1 MANINTYTSWL
12 NKYTFNIC
20 FLFRINGF
28 NFFEPMNQ
36 LWKWFEP
43 SIHARPRNHLK
54 WINKIIWKIVYE
66 TNNVQMCIVQ
76 MERLCVITV
85 FLKWFV
91 SRIRM
96 ERHFDGDGKKNI
108 FDRFK
113 LFYALNSY
121 IILLQMKKRSIE
133 LFGVRMSA
141 AAACLFI
148 FCDYYVMHWEFR
160 VEYFWCTFLYSNSY
174 DNRKY
179 WK

>member
-1 MANINTYTSWL
+1 MY
-12 NKYTFNIC
+12 
-20 FLFRINGF
+20 
-28 NFFEPMNQ
+28 
-36 LWKWFEP
+36 
-43 SIHARPRNHLK
+43 
-54 WINKIIWKIVYE
+54 
-66 TNNVQMCIVQ
+66 IVQ
-76 MERLCVITV
+76 MERLCFITV

-96 ERHFDGDGKKNI
+96 ERHFGGDGKQNM

-121 IILLQMKKRSIE
+121 IILLQVKKRSIE

-160 VEYFWCTFLYSNSY
+160 VEYF
-174 DNRKY
+174 
-179 WK
+179 